1 MKYSDNNYN
10 TNQNYLPTNGG
21 GAILSPI
28 LVRKQERLMQSEAN
42 LDNARAILTRQALNN
57 CGVLVEI
64 AEDITFNNPTAE
76 PYLKEILHSYAYTC
90 MRTIEN
96 FGRR

>member
-1 MKYSDNNYN
+1 MKYSDNYN
-10 TNQNYLPTNGG
+10 TNQNYLPTNGK

-28 LVRKQERLMQSEAN
+28 LVRKQEKMMLSEAN
-42 LDNARAILTRQALNN
+42 LDNARAILTRQAIMNSAA
-57 CGVLVEI
+57 LVEI

-76 PYLKEILHSYAYTC
+76 PYLRQILLSYSYTC
-90 MRTIEN
+90 SRTIEN